1 MTCQSDSSRWGRGG
15 RQEDHDQTVRWC
27 AVRAIYE
34 ISLQGAVR
42 CFAVHCLCVGV
53 QCSIVISRLVH
64 WQTQCNKTAT
74 HSWKLFDSDSDS
86 DCDCTWHHWF
96 DLYNL
101 WTLFFGRTVLRSW
114 TLCPAIAAAAD
125 RMYRPMV
132 PPKLMKIRIRI
143 LISVADPDPRQIQK
157 LQRKRRQRQIRR
169 TWNIAWLQWDA
180 RLNFLT
186 WSVFM
191 SLSAAVLSRE
201 SKDKR

>member
-74 HSWKLFDSDSDS
+74 HSWKLFDSDS